1 MTLSKLDLSKLRPK
15 LKPQNSSSLLFWGTP
30 DDKPFLPHLKSCM
43 GGVNPFVRIDTVHT
57 LSQVVTNAYAK
68 GATSVITTSVPILK
82 KLLNW
87 KETAAP
93 SLANYAGS
101 MFVHQDIEFVFIPPI
116 RHLATVPYGKFLA
129 KRYISKVARPENW
142 AKATEFSWEL
152 LQNNNVEEIFSLYH
166 KAFAIA
172 VDIETFKTNAVIRCI
187 SYTALIA
194 VGDKITS
201 HTCVLPLDSEWALAW
216 MRKFNWELKA
226 GKIFAN
232 GKYDI
237 AYCSRYNA
245 PIYNYLWDVQNLFH
259 SWYSELPKDLGFLN
273 AFFIRKA
280 MYWKDLAKTN
290 DLMEYYRYNA
300 LDTWGTANAFI
311 LMMMEAPQ
319 WAIENYYQEFPLT
332 FPAHLCEM
340 RGIKRD
346 EARLV
351 KAEAEQNVIIDKNRA
366 SLDKIL
372 GVEDFNVKSPKQMK
386 QLFKIIGCGDFK
398 STDEKHLAK
407 ARFRHPFNARIM
419 NLVLNIRKARTL
431 VENYLLTGEKNKDFK
446 GRFLSALNPHGTD
459 SGRLASKSHH
469 FWCGDNIQKIPRG
482 PAVKQTYVAD
492 EGFLFAEVDLEQ
504 AESRDTAYISGDKQ
518 LIINVED
525 SPDFHSANCSA
536 FFGVPFEDIFDVVTQ
551 KTLNKALRDIAKRV
565 NHGANYNMGA
575 YVLIDTMGE
584 ENILKAKNLLELP
597 KIWSFKEVAE
607 YLLAAFHKVYPSI
620 RGVYYPGVQQE
631 IMTTNMIVS
640 KAIHH
645 MPDDGPK
652 VITKDNFEYEFNKQ
666 LGSWSRW
673 CFSNPDPKK
682 NKHAYNSYMSH
693 PPQSLNA
700 MTLNKSFMEVYH
712 KIAMNPEFNKN
723 FKMCAQIHDSI
734 LFQYRAGHKYICDQV
749 KELMEIPVTVKG
761 YDGQVRTFVVPA
773 SVKAGI
779 DGKVAKYWSET
790 E

>member
-1 MTLSKLDLSKLRPK
+1 MSLSKLDLTKLRPK
-15 LKPQNSSSLLFWGTP
+15 LKPKNSSSLLFWGTA
-30 DDKPFLPHLKSCM
+30 DDKQYLLNLKPCM
-43 GGVNPFVRIDTVHT
+43 GGVNPFVRTDTVQT
-57 LSQVVTNAYAK
+57 ISQVITYAYSK
-68 GATSVITTSVPILK
+68 DVTSVITTSVPLLK

-87 KETAAP
+87 TEQAAP
-93 SLANYAGS
+93 SLANYSGS
-101 MFVHQDIEFVFIPPI
+101 MFVHSDIEFVFIAPL
-116 RHLATVPYGKFLA
+116 RNLVTVPYGKFLA

-142 AKATEFSWEL
+142 DKPSEFSWEL
-152 LQNNNVEEIFSLYH
+152 LKNSNIEEIFALYH

-194 VGDKITS
+194 VGEKITS
-201 HTCVLPLDSEWALAW
+201 HTCVLSLDSEWALAW

-232 GKYDI
+232 GKYDV
-237 AYCSRYNA
+237 AYLARYNA

-273 AFFIRKA
+273 GFFIRKA

-311 LMMMEAPQ
+311 LMLMEAPD
-319 WAIENYYQEFPLT
+319 WAIRNYYQEFPLT
-332 FPAHLCEM
+332 FPAHMCEM
-340 RGIKRD
+340 TGIKRD
-346 EARLV
+346 EARLIT
-351 KAEAEQNVIIDKNRA
+351 AQTEQQAIIDKNAA
-366 SLDKIL
+366 SLNKIL
-372 GVEDFNVKSPKQMK
+372 GTEAFNVKSSPQMK

-398 STDEKHLAK
+398 SADEKHLAK
-407 ARFRHPFNARIM
+407 ARFRHPFNARIIG
-419 NLVLNIRKARTL
+419 LVLNIRKARTL
-431 VENYLLTGEKNKDFK
+431 VENYLLTGEKCKDFK

-482 PAVKQTYVAD
+482 KAVKQTFMAD
-492 EGFLFAEVDLEQ
+492 DGFLFAEVDLEQ

-518 LIINVED
+518 LIHNVEE

-536 FFGVPFEDIFDVVTQ
+536 FFGVPFEEIFDVATQ
-551 KTLNKALRDIAKRV
+551 KTLNKELRDIAKRV

-584 ENILKAKNLLELP
+584 ENILRAKNLLKLP
-597 KIWSFKEVAE
+597 RIWSFKEVTE
-607 YLLAAFHKVYPSI
+607 YLLAAFHRVYPSI
-620 RGVYYPGVQQE
+620 RGIYYPGVQKE
-631 IMTTNMIVS
+631 IMITNMISS

-645 MPDDGPK
+645 MPGDTR
-652 VITKDNFEYEFNKQ
+652 VITKENFEYEYSKE

-700 MTLNKSFMEVYH
+700 MTLNKGFMEVFH
-712 KIAMNPEFNKN
+712 KIAMNPKYLGN
-723 FKMCAQIHDSI
+723 FKLCAQIHDSI
-734 LFQYRAGHKYICDQV
+734 LFQYRAGHRYVCDEV
-749 KELMEIPVTVKG
+749 KQLMEIPVTVKG
-761 YDGQVRTFVVPA
+761 YDDQVRTFVVPA